1 MHVAKVMWACAR
13 DESGLTEFVV
23 VAHTIRFIS
32 DDTMQP
38 ALDSLGGTPDSSI
51 LMQVGTSSPW
61 GKGMKRSTLGSKVK
75 VTLGRNR

>member
-1 MHVAKVMWACAR
+1 MVRPCNYSSDSNYTGCMHVAKVMWACAR

-51 LMQVGTSSPW
+51 LMQVGTSSP
-61 GKGMKRSTLGSKVK
+61 
-75 VTLGRNR
+75 